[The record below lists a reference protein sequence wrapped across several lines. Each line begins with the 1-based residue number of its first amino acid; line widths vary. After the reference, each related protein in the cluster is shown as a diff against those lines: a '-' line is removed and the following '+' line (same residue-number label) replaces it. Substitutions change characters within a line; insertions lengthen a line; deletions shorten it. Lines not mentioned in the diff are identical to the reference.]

1 MRDVVHRMTKS
12 HRYSLIEVGLVINN
26 LMGNGFRCQQ
36 YLKFGLLV
44 STQYRIAVP
53 PRFHRDRKPF
63 VLFTHYSLCRSSY
76 TRRKFRLRYEMA
88 AAAGNHC
95 STSTPIGGGGGQAAN
110 NSSLPASCSMKRKKV
125 HVLKKNNTENSI
137 KVDNSTQVG
146 RGRER
151 W

>member
-1 MRDVVHRMTKS
+1 
-12 HRYSLIEVGLVINN
+12 
-26 LMGNGFRCQQ
+26 
-36 YLKFGLLV
+36 
-44 STQYRIAVP
+44 
-53 PRFHRDRKPF
+53 
-63 VLFTHYSLCRSSY
+63 
-76 TRRKFRLRYEMA
+76 MA

-95 STSTPIGGGGGQAAN
+95 GSSPMGGGGGGGQAAN

-151 W
+151 WMQILLGRIQAGP